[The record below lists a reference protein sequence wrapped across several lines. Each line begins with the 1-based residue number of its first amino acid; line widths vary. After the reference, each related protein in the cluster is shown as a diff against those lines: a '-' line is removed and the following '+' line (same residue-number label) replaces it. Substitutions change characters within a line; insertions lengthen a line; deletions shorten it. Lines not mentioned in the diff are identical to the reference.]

1 MEEGG
6 GSAESEGEVTVVVE
20 DDHPH
25 SEYVVEQPKLL
36 LADPVEPRP
45 EKEPLPPSLT
55 NSGNHCPSTS
65 SINVSHSCISH
76 GDYTIHVQ
84 KL

>member
-1 MEEGG
+1 VEEGG

-55 NSGNHCPSTS
+55 NSGNHCPST
-65 SINVSHSCISH
+65 
-76 GDYTIHVQ
+76 
-84 KL
+84 

>member
-1 MEEGG
+1 VEEGG

-55 NSGNHCPSTS
+55 NSGNHCPSIS
-65 SINVSHSCISH
+65 SINVSYLCISH